1 MKMCSFYKIKEKILR
16 MTLVNIQKILTNLSK
31 RKIKEIK
38 IRNSLDNLKGFWY
51 DNNIKKE
58 KKIRIRKEE
67 IPLGTLE
74 EQLNFNMDRDCIFHT
89 VYL

>member
-16 MTLVNIQKILTNLSK
+16 MTLVNIQKILTNSSK

-38 IRNSLDNLKGFWY
+38 IRNRLDNLRGFWY

-58 KKIRIRKEE
+58 KKSESGRRRYRWERLK
-67 IPLGTLE
+67 
-74 EQLNFNMDRDCIFHT
+74 NS
-89 VYL
+89 

>member
-1 MKMCSFYKIKEKILR
+1 
-16 MTLVNIQKILTNLSK
+16 MTPVNIQKILTNSLK

-38 IRNSLDNLKGFWY
+38 IRNSLDNLRGFWY

>member
-1 MKMCSFYKIKEKILR
+1 